1 MDIQDLIVWA
11 NAANALD
18 NSRHFIA
25 TVEYNGQTEEMEVFE
40 YFAFHRNEH
49 NEYDMTIEFASVD
62 HYLANPQLN
71 SWIARE
77 YIKKLEPMK

>member
-18 NSRHFIA
+18 DSRHFIA
-25 TVEYNGQTEEMEVFE
+25 TVEYNGRTEKMEVFE
-40 YFAFHRNEH
+40 YFAIHKNAWNEQ
-49 NEYDMTIEFASVD
+49 ELTIEFESID